1 MLNGVEG
8 CRLGGYNKRLGGYM
22 MEFPLRYCRDGWQ
35 RLERLRGLYEKR
47 LQDRI
52 LACMEVPTQ
61 AVRGFAERYP
71 HGQTQCPDLNDRV
84 AFWDAHLAERA
95 IVLDDSVPAAYLSEL
110 DQGLYGGIV
119 GGEVRFM
126 AHPEN
131 GWISS
136 MVPPILKEWSDLEK
150 LSINHHSDLYQFY
163 LLELELFRRG
173 GEGKFGISHF
183 ILIDSLNFVFEL
195 FGGSR
200 TYLELLDNPEYVR
213 QAVDFAY
220 RLNVDVQRTFF
231 EAIPPLAGGTCSNM
245 VQWIPGRIV
254 SESVDPFHMTSVEY
268 FESWGREPAE
278 RVLAAFDGG
287 VLHIHGNGRH
297 LLEAVSSLRGLK
309 AIFLGDDKD
318 FPAAFSVLP
327 ALKRRTGDLPL
338 VVHVGF
344 PDFLL
349 ALEAHRLPGGIL
361 YKVLGVPDSDTANR
375 VMDRVRAYR
384 L

>member
-1 MLNGVEG
+1 
-8 CRLGGYNKRLGGYM
+8 M
-22 MEFPLRYCRDGWQ
+22 MNFPLRYCPDGWQ

-47 LQDRI
+47 SRDRI
-52 LACMEVPTQ
+52 LASMEVPTQ
-61 AVRGFAERYP
+61 AVRRFAARYP
-71 HGQTQCPDLNDRV
+71 DGPTERPDPNDRV
-84 AFWDAHLAERA
+84 AFWDALLAERTA
-95 IVLDDSVPAAYLSEL
+95 VLDDSVPAAYFSEL

-126 AHPEN
+126 AHTEN

-136 MVPPILKEWSDLEK
+136 MVPPIFKEWSDLEK
-150 LSINHHSDLYQFY
+150 LAIDYNSDPYQFY
-163 LLELELFRRG
+163 LQELELFRRG
-173 GEGKFGISHF
+173 SEGKFGISHF

-200 TYLELLDNPEYVR
+200 TYIELLDHPEYVR
-213 QAVDFAY
+213 QAVEFAY

-309 AIFLGDDKD
+309 AILLGDDKD
-318 FPAAFSVLP
+318 IPSAFSVLP
-327 ALKRRTGDLPL
+327 ELQRRTGDLPL
-338 VVHVGF
+338 VVQVDL

-349 ALEAHRLPGGIL
+349 ALEAHRLPGGVL

-384 L
+384 V

>member
-1 MLNGVEG
+1 MD
-8 CRLGGYNKRLGGYM
+8 
-22 MEFPLRYCRDGWQ
+22 FPLRYCPDGWE

-52 LACMEVPTQ
+52 WACMEIPTE
-61 AVRGFAERYP
+61 ALLRFAERYP
-71 HGQTQCPDLNDRV
+71 EGPAECPDLEERV
-84 AFWDAHLAERA
+84 AFWDGLLAERA
-95 IVLDDSVPAAYLSEL
+95 TVLDDSIAAAYLSEL

-136 MVPPILKEWSDLEK
+136 MVPPIFKEWSELER
-150 LSINHHSDLYQFY
+150 LSIETSSGAYRFY
-163 LLELELFRRG
+163 LRELRCFREAAR
-173 GEGKFGISHF
+173 GKFGISHF

-195 FGGSR
+195 FGGTR
-200 TYLELLDNPEYVR
+200 TYLELLDHPSYVG

-220 RLNVDVQRTFF
+220 RLNLDVQQTFF
-231 EAIPPLAGGTCSNM
+231 REIPLLEGGTCSNM

-254 SESVDPFHMTSVEY
+254 SESVDPFHMTNVAY
-268 FESWGREPAE
+268 FERWGREPVE
-278 RVLAAFDGG
+278 RIFAAFDGG

-318 FPAAFSVLP
+318 IPTAFSVL
-327 ALKRRTGDLPL
+327 AELKARTRNLPL
-338 VVHVGF
+338 VVQVHF
-344 PDFLL
+344 PDFVA
-349 ALEAHRLPGGIL
+349 ALEGRRLPGGVL
-361 YKVLGVPDSDTANR
+361 YKVLDVPDLDTANR
-375 VMDRVRAYR
+375 AMDRVRAYR
-384 L
+384 V

>member
-1 MLNGVEG
+1 EL
-8 CRLGGYNKRLGGYM
+8 YDKR
-22 MEFPLRYCRDGWQ
+22 P
-35 RLERLRGLYEKR
+35 
-47 LQDRI
+47 QDRI
-52 LACMEVPTQ
+52 HARMELATEALRRFGQRHPDGPTD
-61 AVRGFAERYP
+61 
-71 HGQTQCPDLNDRV
+71 CPDLDERV
-84 AFWDAHLAERA
+84 AFWDALFAERRA
-95 IVLDDSVPAAYLSEL
+95 IEDDSVPAAYLSEL

-126 AHPEN
+126 AHAEN

-136 MVPPILKEWSDLEK
+136 MVPPIFKEWSDLEK
-150 LSINHHSDLYQFY
+150 LSINHNSDLYQFY
-163 LLELELFRRG
+163 LRELELFRRG
-173 GEGKFGISHF
+173 GQGKFGVSHF
-183 ILIDSLNFVFEL
+183 ILIDNLNFVFEL

-200 TYLELLDNPEYVR
+200 TYLELLDNPECVR

-231 EAIPPLAGGTCSNM
+231 KEIPPLAGGTCSNM

-309 AIFLGDDKD
+309 AILLGDDKD
-318 FPAAFSVLP
+318 F
-327 ALKRRTGDLPL
+327 
-338 VVHVGF
+338 
-344 PDFLL
+344 
-349 ALEAHRLPGGIL
+349 
-361 YKVLGVPDSDTANR
+361 
-375 VMDRVRAYR
+375 
-384 L
+384 

>member
-1 MLNGVEG
+1 
-8 CRLGGYNKRLGGYM
+8 M
-22 MEFPLRYCRDGWQ
+22 MDFPLRYCSDGWQ

-47 LQDRI
+47 LQDRF

-61 AVRGFAERYP
+61 AVRRFAERYP
-71 HGQTQCPDLNDRV
+71 HGQTQRPDLNDRV
-84 AFWDAHLAERA
+84 AFWDAYLAERA
-95 IVLDDSVPAAYLSEL
+95 TVLDDSVPAAYLSEL

-136 MVPPILKEWSDLEK
+136 MVPPIFKEWSELAN
-150 LSINHHSDLYQFY
+150 LSINRKGDLYQFY

-200 TYLELLDNPEYVR
+200 TYLELLDNPEHVR
-213 QAVDFAY
+213 EAVDFAY

-231 EAIPPLAGGTCSNM
+231 EKISLLAGGTCSNM

-254 SESVDPFHMTSVEY
+254 SESVDPFHMTSVKY

-278 RVLAAFDGG
+278 RILAAFDGG

-318 FPAAFSVLP
+318 FPTAFEVLP
-327 ALKRRTGDLPL
+327 EIKLRTGNLPL
-338 VVHVGF
+338 VVQVNF

-375 VMDRVRAYR
+375 MMDRVRAYR

>member
-1 MLNGVEG
+1 MD
-8 CRLGGYNKRLGGYM
+8 
-22 MEFPLRYCRDGWQ
+22 FPLRYSPDGWE

-52 LACMEVPTQ
+52 LACMEIPTQ
-61 AVRGFAERYP
+61 ALRRFAERYP
-71 HGQTQCPDLNDRV
+71 EGPTECPGLEERV
-84 AFWDAHLAERA
+84 AFWDGLWAERA
-95 IVLDDSVPAAYLSEL
+95 TVLDDSIAAAYLSEL

-136 MVPPILKEWSDLEK
+136 MVPPIFEEWSELEK
-150 LSINHHSDLYQFY
+150 LSIDPSCSVYQFY
-163 LLELELFRRG
+163 LRELRCFREAAG
-173 GEGKFGISHF
+173 GKFGISHF

-195 FGGSR
+195 FGGTR
-200 TYLELLDNPEYVR
+200 TYLELLDHPDYVR

-220 RLNVDVQRTFF
+220 QLNLDVQKTFF
-231 EAIPPLAGGTCSNM
+231 TEIPLLEGGTCSNM
-245 VQWIPGRIV
+245 VQWIPGQII
-254 SESVDPFHMTSVEY
+254 SESVDPFHMTNVGY
-268 FESWGREPAE
+268 FERWGREPVE
-278 RVLAAFDGG
+278 RIFAAFDGG

-318 FPAAFSVLP
+318 IPTAFSVL
-327 ALKRRTGDLPL
+327 AELERRTADLPL
-338 VVHVGF
+338 VVQAHF
-344 PDFLL
+344 PDFVA
-349 ALEAHRLPGGIL
+349 ALNGHRLPGGVL
-361 YKVLGVPDSDTANR
+361 YKVLDVPDRDTANR

-384 L
+384 V

>member
-1 MLNGVEG
+1 
-8 CRLGGYNKRLGGYM
+8 
-22 MEFPLRYCRDGWQ
+22 
-35 RLERLRGLYEKR
+35 
-47 LQDRI
+47 
-52 LACMEVPTQ
+52 MEVPSQ
-61 AVRGFAERYP
+61 ALKCFGEQYL
-71 HGQTQCPDLNDRV
+71 HGPTTSPDLDERV
-84 AFWDAHLAERA
+84 AFWDALLAERMT
-95 IVLDDSVPAAYLSEL
+95 IRDDSIPAAYLSEL
-110 DQGLYGGIV
+110 DQGVYGGIV

-136 MVPPILKEWSDLEK
+136 MVPPICRDWAEFEKLTINGQSPWFQIYRRELEK
-150 LSINHHSDLYQFY
+150 
-163 LLELELFRRG
+163 FRQAA
-173 GEGKFGISHF
+173 EGKFGISHF

-297 LLEAVSSLRGLK
+297 LLEAASSLRSLK

-338 VVHVGF
+338 VVQVGF
-344 PDFLL
+344 TDFLL

-384 L
+384 V

>member
-1 MLNGVEG
+1 
-8 CRLGGYNKRLGGYM
+8 M
-22 MEFPLRYCRDGWQ
+22 MNFPLRYCPDGWQ

-47 LQDRI
+47 SRDRI
-52 LACMEVPTQ
+52 LASMEVPTQ
-61 AVRGFAERYP
+61 AVRRFAARYP
-71 HGQTQCPDLNDRV
+71 DGPTERPDPNDRV
-84 AFWDAHLAERA
+84 AFWDALLAERTA
-95 IVLDDSVPAAYLSEL
+95 VLDDSVPAAYFSEL

-126 AHPEN
+126 AHTEN

-136 MVPPILKEWSDLEK
+136 MVPPIFKEWSDLEK
-150 LSINHHSDLYQFY
+150 LAIDYNSDPYQFY
-163 LLELELFRRG
+163 LQELELFRRG
-173 GEGKFGISHF
+173 SEGKFGISHF

-318 FPAAFSVLP
+318 FPSAFSVLL

-338 VVHVGF
+338 VVRVDLPRF
-344 PDFLL
+344 ML
-349 ALEAHRLPGGIL
+349 ALEAHRLPGGVL
-361 YKVLGVPDSDTANR
+361 YMVLGVPNSDTANR

-384 L
+384 V

>member
-1 MLNGVEG
+1 
-8 CRLGGYNKRLGGYM
+8 M
-22 MEFPLRYCRDGWQ
+22 MEFPLRYCPDGWQ

-61 AVRGFAERYP
+61 AVRRFAERYP
-71 HGQTQCPDLNDRV
+71 DGPTQCPDLNDRV
-84 AFWDAHLAERA
+84 AFWDALLAERA
-95 IVLDDSVPAAYLSEL
+95 TVLDDSVPAAYLSEL

-163 LLELELFRRG
+163 LDELELFRRG

-183 ILIDSLNFVFEL
+183 ILVDSLNFVFEL

-200 TYLELLDNPEYVR
+200 TYLELLDHPEYVR

-220 RLNVDVQRTFF
+220 GLNVDVQRTFF

-254 SESVDPFHMTSVEY
+254 SESVDPFHMTSIKY

-297 LLEAVSSLRGLK
+297 LLEAVSSLRSLK

-338 VVHVGF
+338 VVQVGF
-344 PDFLL
+344 ADFLL
-349 ALEAHRLPGGIL
+349 ALEAHHLPGGIL

-384 L
+384 V

>member
-1 MLNGVEG
+1 MDFL
-8 CRLGGYNKRLGGYM
+8 
-22 MEFPLRYCRDGWQ
+22 LRYCSDGWE

-52 LACMEVPTQ
+52 LACMEIPTQ
-61 AVRGFAERYP
+61 ALRRFAERYREGP
-71 HGQTQCPDLNDRV
+71 TECPDLEERV
-84 AFWDAHLAERA
+84 AFWDGLWAERA
-95 IVLDDSVPAAYLSEL
+95 TVLDDSVAAAYLSEL

-136 MVPPILKEWSDLEK
+136 MVPPIFTEWSELKK
-150 LSINHHSDLYQFY
+150 LSIDRSSAVYQFY
-163 LLELELFRRG
+163 LRELRLFCG
-173 GEGKFGISHF
+173 AAAGKFGISHF

-195 FGGSR
+195 FGGTR
-200 TYLELLDNPEYVR
+200 TYLELLDHPDYVR

-220 RLNVDVQRTFF
+220 QLNLDVQKTFF
-231 EAIPPLAGGTCSNM
+231 AEIPLLEGGTCSNM
-245 VQWIPGRIV
+245 VQWIPGQII
-254 SESVDPFHMTSVEY
+254 SESVDPFHMTNVGY
-268 FESWGREPAE
+268 FERWGREPVE
-278 RVLAAFDGG
+278 RIFAAFDGG

-318 FPAAFSVLP
+318 IPTAFSVL
-327 ALKRRTGDLPL
+327 AELKRRTADLPL
-338 VVHVGF
+338 VVQVHF
-344 PDFLL
+344 PDFLD
-349 ALEAHRLPGGIL
+349 ALEGQRLPGGVL
-361 YKVLGVPDSDTANR
+361 YKVLDVPDRDTANR

-384 L
+384 V